1 MRMRIWLIGADTAG
15 TNALRQLRKNPAIEV
30 VVSDAIERPKAVGE
44 RVIERVDYV
53 ESVTPM
59 NINTLARRIR
69 PDLILIDRG
78 ALQRA
83 IGRVSGGVTFVEA
96 LQDEVAA
103 ASELPCL
110 IL

>member
-1 MRMRIWLIGADTAG
+1 MRIWLIGADVAG
-15 TNALRQLRKNPAIEV
+15 SNALRQLRKNPSIEIT
-30 VVSDAIERPKAVGE
+30 VSDSTERPKAVAD
-44 RVIERVDYV
+44 RLLARVDYV

-83 IGRVSGGVTFVEA
+83 IGRVSGGAAFAEA
-96 LQDEVAA
+96 LQDEIAG
-103 ASELPCL
+103 ASEVPCL

>member
-1 MRMRIWLIGADTAG
+1 MRVWLIGADVAG
-15 TNALRQLRKNPAIEV
+15 SSALRQLRKNPEIEI
-30 VVSDAIERPKAVGE
+30 VVSDSTDRPKAVSD
-44 RVIERVDYV
+44 RVLDHVDYV
-53 ESVTPM
+53 ESVTSI
-59 NINTLARRIR
+59 NINQLARRVR

-96 LQDEVAA
+96 LQNEIA
-103 ASELPCL
+103 ASSEFPCL

>member
-1 MRMRIWLIGADTAG
+1 MRIWLIGADLAG
-15 TNALRQLRKNPAIEV
+15 SNALRQLRKNPSIEIT
-30 VVSDAIERPKAVGE
+30 VSDSTDRPKAVTDRLIAG
-44 RVIERVDYV
+44 VDYV

-69 PDLILIDRG
+69 PDLILLDRG

-83 IGRVSGGVTFVEA
+83 IGRVSGGVTFAEA
-96 LQDEVAA
+96 LQDEIAA
-103 ASELPCL
+103 TSDTPCL